1 MDSTCIYAKLDQFD
15 AIIFSLYRMN
25 LTMAMEGT
33 IIKHSRTPPK
43 MDWPAQI
50 SMREVML
57 FPEYQV
63 TDYTLF
69 HLIVSPHPALY
80 QVLNAKLE

>member
-1 MDSTCIYAKLDQFD
+1 MDSTCIFAKLDQLD
-15 AIIFSLYRMN
+15 AIIFSIYRMN
-25 LTMAMEGT
+25 LTMAMGGT
-33 IIKHSRTPPK
+33 KIKHSRTPKK
-43 MDWPAQI
+43 MDCPAQI

>member
-1 MDSTCIYAKLDQFD
+1 MDSICIFAKLDQLD
-15 AIIFSLYRMN
+15 AIIFSIYRMN

-33 IIKHSRTPPK
+33 KIKHSRTPKNGLPCT
-43 MDWPAQI
+43 DI

-57 FPEYQV
+57 FPEYQI

-69 HLIVSPHPALY
+69 HLIVSQHPALY

>member
-1 MDSTCIYAKLDQFD
+1 MDSTCIFAKLDQLD
-15 AIIFSLYRMN
+15 AIIFSIYRMN
-25 LTMAMEGT
+25 LTMTMGGT
-33 IIKHSRTPPK
+33 KIKHSRTPK
-43 MDWPAQI
+43 RMDCPAQI
-50 SMREVML
+50 SMREVVL

-63 TDYTLF
+63 TGYTLF

>member
-1 MDSTCIYAKLDQFD
+1 MDSTCIFSKLDQLD
-15 AIIFSLYRMN
+15 AIIFSIYRMN

-33 IIKHSRTPPK
+33 KTKPSRTPKK
-43 MDWPAQI
+43 MDCPVQI
-50 SMREVML
+50 AMREVML

-80 QVLNAKLE
+80 QVLNAKHE

>member
-1 MDSTCIYAKLDQFD
+1 
-15 AIIFSLYRMN
+15 MN

-33 IIKHSRTPPK
+33 KIKHSRTPKK
-43 MDWPAQI
+43 MDFPAQI

-63 TDYTLF
+63 HVTDYTVF
-69 HLIVSPHPALY
+69 HLIVSAHPALY
-80 QVLNAKLE
+80 QVLNANLE

>member
-1 MDSTCIYAKLDQFD
+1 MDY
-15 AIIFSLYRMN
+15 
-25 LTMAMEGT
+25 
-33 IIKHSRTPPK
+33 
-43 MDWPAQI
+43 PAQI
-50 SMREVML
+50 SMQEVML

-69 HLIVSPHPALY
+69 HLIVSPYPALY